1 MILFPHPRPRGGE
14 GMEVPASSEP
24 GAEGKRWP
32 CELRNPEPGRGRRG
46 EGGGEMEVGKWGRG
60 IRKELAAV
68 TR

>member
-1 MILFPHPRPRGGE
+1 
-14 GMEVPASSEP
+14 MEVPASSEP